1 MTAADDRTQR
11 WTQRCR
17 AVPDA
22 VAEIRHAL
30 VGYAETIGATSR
42 ALDAIALAVTEAAT
56 NAVLHA
62 FVGAAP
68 GHIAVTAE
76 VAGDGRL
83 LVLVADDG
91 RGMAPRP
98 DSCGLGLGLPLI
110 TQLAQRVQIGR
121 SADGGTAVRME
132 FDLDG

>member
-1 MTAADDRTQR
+1 MPCTDDRTRR
-11 WTQRCR
+11 WTRRSR

-22 VAEIRHAL
+22 VADIRHAL
-30 VGYAETIGATSR
+30 VRHTETIGATSR
-42 ALDAIALAVTEAAT
+42 VLDAIALAVTEAAT

-62 FVGAAP
+62 FVGVAP

-76 VAGDGRL
+76 LVEDRRL
-83 LVLVADDG
+83 AVLVADDG
-91 RGMAPRP
+91 LGMVPRP
-98 DSCGLGLGLPLI
+98 DSSGLGLGLPLI

-132 FDLDG
+132 FELDG